1 MTNNSTD
8 SNESGSKSSPGEL
21 AAVIKSGDP
30 VVQRFNE
37 GTNSVVS
44 DVAIDRTPENLLPQ
58 SESYP
63 TAASPASPQGEIAPV
78 AAQAAQTLE
87 NLEIA
92 VAKADALVQSVEQ
105 RQSEIEDAYSK
116 AQAML
121 DEVNRIAEALT
132 FSDALRERINAT
144 VTRTKRLRANDGK
157 PLG

>member
-8 SNESGSKSSPGEL
+8 SKESGSKSSPGEL

-44 DVAIDRTPENLLPQ
+44 DVAIDRTPENLLPN
-58 SESYP
+58 SYP